1 MKGKQNTGKLGE
13 ELVHKF
19 FDYRLSKFFSF
30 PNAKTK
36 EKAQVADLVV
46 WLNRQLFLIEVK
58 ARDEGTAT
66 IESWATWRIQQAVEQ
81 ICRNYGRCERKE
93 IIFLHNDYFH
103 VKLDHEGVT
112 YHIGLI
118 ILAYDEVC
126 HLKPTDVVPD
136 IYERSLP
143 IHVLSW
149 QDLVALSTE
158 IDTVPD
164 LFYYLQDRFTYLQNY
179 DIPLGAEKEVISYY
193 KLHINR
199 FPVEAT
205 DFGASSFW
213 DQYQTKMF
221 NAIKQRK
228 LHNENS
234 SLIDAL
240 EASFSEQRK
249 LHSGLPLGLYFAWEL
264 GSLTRRARAYEG
276 EKLHSVKQ
284 WFVDGKNTRQ
294 FTLQN
299 QATGNWHV
307 LYFANSEIKD
317 IQERL
322 LRLIELKLIKEVH
335 INKFQYAAY
344 GFGFKVTKTLPI
356 RLEGLVAAVFIGS
369 DVVREYSQNDLEEAI
384 KVWGKQ
390 KHTSVIPILEYP
402 ESQLPPTSEDI

>member
-1 MKGKQNTGKLGE
+1 
-13 ELVHKF
+13 
-19 FDYRLSKFFSF
+19 
-30 PNAKTK
+30 
-36 EKAQVADLVV
+36 VADLIV
-46 WLNRQLFLIEVK
+46 WLNRKLFMIEVK

-66 IESWATWRIQQAVEQ
+66 LESWATWRIKQAVEQ
-81 ICRNYGRCERKE
+81 IFENYERCERKE
-93 IIFLHNDYFH
+93 DIFLHNDYFD

-118 ILAYDEVC
+118 ILAYDGVC
-126 HLKPTDVVPD
+126 HLSPTHAAPD

-164 LFYYLQDRFTYLQNY
+164 LFYYLQDRFKYLQNH
-179 DIPLGAEKEVISYY
+179 DIPLGAEKEVIGYY
-193 KLHINR
+193 KLHINS

-205 DFGASSFW
+205 DFGAGAFW
-213 DQYQTKMF
+213 SQYQTVMS
-221 NAIKQRK
+221 NAVEQRG

-234 SLIDAL
+234 FLIDAL
-240 EASFSEQRK
+240 KACFSEQRK

-284 WFVDGKNTRQ
+284 WFIDGKNTRQ

-307 LYFANSEIKD
+307 FYFANSEMKS

-322 LRLIELKLIKEVH
+322 PRLVELKLIKEVH
-335 INKFQYAAY
+335 INDFQYAAY
-344 GFGFKVTKTLPI
+344 GFGFQVSKTLPL
-356 RLEGLVAAVFIGS
+356 RLEGLMAAVVISS
-369 DVVREYSQNDLEEAI
+369 DKVRGYSHNELEEAI
-384 KVWGKQ
+384 KVWGEQ
-390 KHTSVIPILEYP
+390 KYTSVTRILEYP
-402 ESQLPPTSEDI
+402 ESKVLPESKGI